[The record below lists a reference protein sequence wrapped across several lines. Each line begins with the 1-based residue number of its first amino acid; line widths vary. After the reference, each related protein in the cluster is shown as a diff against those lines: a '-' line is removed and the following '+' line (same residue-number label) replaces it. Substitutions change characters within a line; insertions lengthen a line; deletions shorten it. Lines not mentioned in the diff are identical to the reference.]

1 MADTTPRVPPRAETV
16 GSFLRP
22 AALASEIAKVYSP
35 RHTALL
41 EDERDQDLERL
52 HEAEDVAIDDL
63 VRRQIDIGLDAITDG
78 EFRRYMFTNSFYD
91 GVEGLAPDPEGVPF
105 YDDEGHEHY
114 YAGTPRI
121 VARLRKTGSPA
132 VAEVEYMNRITDHPF
147 KVTFPAGSFF
157 CLPFIYRN
165 GVTEK
170 VYDTRMEMVQEL
182 IDIERQ
188 QIHDALR
195 AGVKHIQFDFSLY
208 PLLADQ
214 KYLDIFASMGLDRS
228 TLLDECVR
236 ADTEV
241 LDGIPEDVRVSMHLC
256 RGNWKSR
263 WMAQGSLEPVA
274 ERMFDLPYDSFLVEW
289 EDRDREGGFE
299 PIRHVPKDKV
309 VVMGIVSSKVPA
321 IQTADELVSQIDEA
335 AGFLDVSQL
344 AISPQCGFAS
354 VADGN
359 DIDEATQW
367 RKLEAMVAASDRIW
381 TR

>member
-1 MADTTPRVPPRAETV
+1 MTPPSPRTPPRAETV

-22 AALASEIAKVYSP
+22 PALAAEIGKIYSP

-41 EDERDQDLERL
+41 QEERDQDLDAL
-52 HEAEDVAIDDL
+52 HAAEDRAIDGL
-63 VRRQIDIGLDAITDG
+63 VRRQIDLGLDVVTDG

-105 YDDEGHEHY
+105 YDDDGHEHY

-132 VAEVEYMNRITDHPF
+132 VAEIDYMNRITDHPF
-147 KVTFPAGSFF
+147 KVTFPAGSFY
-157 CLPFIYRN
+157 CLPFIYKN

-182 IDIERQ
+182 ITIERE
-188 QIHDALR
+188 QIRDALA
-195 AGVKHIQFDFSLY
+195 AGVTHLQFDFPLY
-208 PLLADQ
+208 PLLADD
-214 KYLDIFASMGLDRS
+214 KYLSIFSAMGLDRD
-228 TLLDECVR
+228 TLLEQCVQ

-241 LDGIPEDVRVSMHLC
+241 LADVPDDVRVSMHLC

-274 ERMFDLPYDSFLVEW
+274 ERLFNLPYDSFLVEW
-289 EDRDREGGFE
+289 EDQEREGSFD
-299 PIRHVPKDKV
+299 PIRWLPKDKV
-309 VVMGIVSSKVPA
+309 VVMGIVSSKSAAV
-321 IQTADELVSQIDEA
+321 QTADALVGQIEEA
-335 AGFLDVSQL
+335 ASIVDVSQL

-359 DIDEATQW
+359 EIDESTQW
-367 RKLEAMVAASDRIW
+367 RKLEEMVAASDRIW
-381 TR
+381 AR